1 MPVLLPAQR
10 YSDNQRRHPSSA
22 MLAEP
27 SIRQQISKG
36 RDLDA
41 FPESGWVVV
50 KMLDATAGGGR
61 KITAHWAPW
70 RA

>member
-1 MPVLLPAQR
+1 
-10 YSDNQRRHPSSA
+10 

-27 SIRQQISKG
+27 SIRQQIRKG